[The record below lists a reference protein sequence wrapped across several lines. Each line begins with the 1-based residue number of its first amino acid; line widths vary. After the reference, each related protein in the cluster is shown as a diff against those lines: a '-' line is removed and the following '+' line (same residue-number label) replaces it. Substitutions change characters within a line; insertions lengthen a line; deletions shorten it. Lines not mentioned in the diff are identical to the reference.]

1 MNIGPHR
8 ICPHLK
14 ERPLSP
20 RTLTRYEFA
29 VLQDA
34 ALNGPRPQRAVAA
47 AGRVSV
53 GSVNKA
59 ARTLRSHGLLAP
71 DGAPTPDGLAA
82 LEPYRVRNAVILAAG
97 AGTRLSPL
105 SFERPKAAFEVR
117 GEVLVERQIRQLR
130 EAGVRDVVVVV
141 GHMKEAFFYLEEDF
155 GVTLVENPDHAARNN
170 NGSVWAARAWLGNS
184 YVVSSDEYFCEN
196 PFRPYRYESVFS
208 VCRAT
213 GPTEEQVVTVD
224 PQGHIAHVSR
234 GGDGGLY
241 LLGPAYL
248 DRAFAERYLA
258 ILGEEYAL
266 PATAPKLWEQVF
278 AEHAAELPMAVE
290 ELPAGAVL
298 EFDYLGD
305 LMAFD
310 HDFFANVDSAILE
323 NICTTLGCP
332 RDDIRGLA
340 PVSAGLTNL
349 STVFSVGDTR
359 YIYRHP
365 GAGTDQIVNRAAE
378 AHALAVARDLGL
390 DDTYV
395 FEDPEQGWKVSRFV
409 EGCRDFDY
417 RDPRDV
423 GRALALVRR
432 LHESGATSPWSF
444 DFFEEGTKIA
454 GLLRRR
460 DYPLPRDF
468 DGLAARVAVLA
479 RAMAADAGDP
489 VLCHN
494 DFYGPNLLVTD
505 DAMRLVDWEYAAMG
519 DPFCDLGNFV
529 AQGSGY
535 SVDEALAVLPVYLGR
550 PATAAE
556 EARFLSAV
564 AVVGW
569 YWYVWA
575 MYKEAMGNPVGE
587 WLYVW
592 YKAAKTF
599 SAAAERRIGAP
610 ERAQEGATL

>member
-1 MNIGPHR
+1 M
-8 ICPHLK
+8 
-14 ERPLSP
+14 
-20 RTLTRYEFA
+20 A
-29 VLQDA
+29 ADA
-34 ALNGPRPQRAVAA
+34 C
-47 AGRVSV
+47 VSL

-59 ARTLRSHGLLAP
+59 VRSLKAGGLLAC
-71 DGAPTPDGLAA
+71 DGTPTPAGIAA

-130 EAGVRDVVVVV
+130 AAGVQDVAVVV

-155 GVTLVENPDHAARNN
+155 GVTLIENPDHAARNN
-170 NGSVWAARAWLGNS
+170 NGSVWAARSWLGNS

-196 PFRPYRYESVFS
+196 PFRPYRYESTFS
-208 VCRAT
+208 VCRAA
-213 GPTEEQVVTVD
+213 GPTSEQVVELD
-224 PQGHIAHVSR
+224 SQGHIAQVSV
-234 GGDGGLY
+234 GGDAGDLY

-248 DRAFAERYLA
+248 SRDFAERYLA
-258 ILGEEYAL
+258 VLGAEYDRA
-266 PATAPKLWEQVF
+266 ATASKLWEQVF
-278 AEHAAELPMAVE
+278 AEHAAELPMAIE
-290 ELPAGAVL
+290 ELPAGTVF

-310 HDFFANVDSAILE
+310 RDFFANVDSAILE
-323 NICTTLGCP
+323 NICATLGCS
-332 RDDIRGLA
+332 RNEICGLA

-349 STVFSVGDTR
+349 STVFSVGGAR

-365 GAGTDQIVNRAAE
+365 GAGTEQIVNRAAE
-378 AHALAVARDLGL
+378 AHALAQARDLGL

-395 FEDPEQGWKVSRFV
+395 FEDPEQGWKISRFV

-417 RDPRDV
+417 ANPADV
-423 GRALALVRR
+423 SRALALVRR

-468 DGLAARVAVLA
+468 DALSARVAELA
-479 RAMAADAGDP
+479 AAMARTAGEP

-494 DFYGPNLLVTD
+494 DFYGPNLLVRD
-505 DAMRLVDWEYAAMG
+505 DAMRLIDWEYAAMG

-535 SVDEALAVLPVYLGR
+535 SVEEALAVLPVYLGR
-550 PATAAE
+550 AATPNE
-556 EARFLSAV
+556 ELRFLSAV

-575 MYKEAMGNPVGE
+575 MYKEAMGSPVGQ

-599 SAAAERRIGAP
+599 SAAAERSVGAQASA
-610 ERAQEGATL
+610 RKGATL